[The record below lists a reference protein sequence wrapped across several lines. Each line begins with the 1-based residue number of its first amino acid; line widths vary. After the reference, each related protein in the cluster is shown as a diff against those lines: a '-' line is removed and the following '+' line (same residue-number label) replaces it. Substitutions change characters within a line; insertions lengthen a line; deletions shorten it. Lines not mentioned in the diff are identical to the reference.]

1 MKNYLHKI
9 ASFFVVCVCVVSLT
23 ACGDDTKGENEEPVT
38 GTLTTEIAGLKFT
51 SGAYA
56 KFFEVDTEGTVGALQ
71 VEVSYQ
77 GDQTGWITTQVDEND
92 VLITVAKNT
101 GAARSAE
108 VVVSAKGASAP
119 VKVVVSQKAVFAS
132 ELVGKYGPH
141 IADPENPIGTF
152 FITPTYTETDPDKIP
167 QIDMGFMFG
176 IPGYNWPITTVTDL
190 AGQMVGMLYGGGLS
204 YFNFKDDG
212 TIGAGYR
219 ELLGFDMSA
228 GPTYG
233 QEIDFPN
240 AETLDVLPLDAITYY
255 TEGGKVYFAIDKEYL
270 AYVGQAELDMDLI
283 TIIDELLAQN
293 PGWGIVS
300 TKEYYALG
308 LKYTVADGVLTLKV
322 DKEMMMPFIPMIE
335 SLVETML
342 PDGDIEVSLDPG
354 DPDTEPM
361 KIPAKQLVLSL
372 IDGLFNQSQTI
383 EIGVGLTKM

>member
-1 MKNYLHKI
+1 MKNYLLKI
-9 ASFFVVCVCVVSLT
+9 ASFFVVCVCAVSLT
-23 ACGDDTKGENEEPVT
+23 ACGDDTKGEKDEPVT

-119 VKVVVSQKAVFAS
+119 VKVAVSQKAVFAS
-132 ELVGKYGPH
+132 ELIGKYGPY
-141 IADPENPIGTF
+141 IADPENPVADF
-152 FITPTYTETDPDKIP
+152 FITPTYSGDEPTV
-167 QIDMGFMFG
+167 DMSFIFG
-176 IPGYNWPITTVTDL
+176 EYGAAYPISGVL
-190 AGQMVGMLYGGGLS
+190 GIANQMVGMLYGGGLS
-204 YFNFKDDG
+204 YFDFKDDG

-219 ELLGFDMSA
+219 DLIGFDMSE
-228 GPTYG
+228 GPTFG
-233 QEIDFPN
+233 EVVDFPN
-240 AETLDVLPLDAITYY
+240 AETLEELPIDAITYY

>member
-1 MKNYLHKI
+1 M
-9 ASFFVVCVCVVSLT
+9 S
-23 ACGDDTKGENEEPVT
+23 
-38 GTLTTEIAGLKFT
+38 
-51 SGAYA
+51 
-56 KFFEVDTEGTVGALQ
+56 EGPTFG
-71 VEVSYQ
+71 
-77 GDQTGWITTQVDEND
+77 
-92 VLITVAKNT
+92 
-101 GAARSAE
+101 E
-108 VVVSAKGASAP
+108 VV
-119 VKVVVSQKAVFAS
+119 
-132 ELVGKYGPH
+132 
-141 IADPENPIGTF
+141 
-152 FITPTYTETDPDKIP
+152 
-167 QIDMGFMFG
+167 
-176 IPGYNWPITTVTDL
+176 
-190 AGQMVGMLYGGGLS
+190 
-204 YFNFKDDG
+204 
-212 TIGAGYR
+212 
-219 ELLGFDMSA
+219 
-228 GPTYG
+228 
-233 QEIDFPN
+233 DFPN
-240 AETLDVLPLDAITYY
+240 AETLEELPIDAITYY